1 MERVSRHP
9 TSDYPSLDIIP
20 FGVISE
26 RLSAGDESLGFIEVS
41 FTPPT
46 FDCKGA
52 FDARLES
59 KLTRCRAQ
67 VDAVIACERVAGGA
81 PEVVKWVVEK

>member
-1 MERVSRHP
+1 
-9 TSDYPSLDIIP
+9 
-20 FGVISE
+20 
-26 RLSAGDESLGFIEVS
+26 
-41 FTPPT
+41 
-46 FDCKGA
+46 
-52 FDARLES
+52 LES